1 MAVGRIMASR
11 DQNVYVLLPGTC
23 VHIPYM
29 VKRDFADVIRDL
41 EMGMILDYLG
51 DPDVVTGYS

>member
-1 MAVGRIMASR
+1 MASR